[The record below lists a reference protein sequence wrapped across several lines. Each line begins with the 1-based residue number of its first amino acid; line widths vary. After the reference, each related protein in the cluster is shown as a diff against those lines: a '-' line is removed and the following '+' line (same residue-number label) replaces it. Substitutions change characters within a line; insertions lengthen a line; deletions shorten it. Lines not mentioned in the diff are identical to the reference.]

1 MITGDDFRVFMELS
15 DEWEKVFNQ
24 PLHLDPMIGPEQFPM
39 LRECL
44 RLKSQKP
51 WNDYIDEEMKASRIY

>member
-1 MITGDDFRVFMELS
+1 MIPAADFREFMEIAE
-15 DEWEKVFNQ
+15 EWKKVFGE
-24 PLHLDPMIGPEQFPM
+24 PLHQDPMIGPSQFPM

-51 WNDYIDEEMKASRIY
+51 WDDYIESELEAGRIY